1 MIDQKERLKKLYA
14 LAMRGVGGEKET
26 AAAILAKLT
35 KKYGISL
42 DDLDEEQVKNFDL
55 EFHGEI
61 ERKLLLQIVY
71 KVTGDA
77 SNYHSLTWT
86 ASGRPCRTQARVYCT
101 EAQKLEIE
109 FLHDFYKRLW
119 KKETEALYGAFI
131 QKHRL
136 FGEPKE
142 GDQPAEISDEDYEKM
157 CRLMRGLSDDQ
168 PLKLIEGGTV

>member
-1 MIDQKERLKKLYA
+1 MAEQIERLKKIYA
-14 LAMRGVGGEKET
+14 LAMRGVGGEKEA
-26 AAAILAKLT
+26 AAAILARLT

-42 DDLDEEQVKNFDL
+42 DDLDEEQVKGFDL

-77 SNYHSLTWT
+77 SNYHSLTWV
-86 ASGRPCRTQARVYCT
+86 ASGRLCRTKARVYCT
-101 EAQKLEIE
+101 EAQKVEIE
-109 FLHDFYKRLW
+109 FLHDFYKKLW
-119 KKETEALYGAFI
+119 KREVKALYGAFI

-142 GDQPAEISDEDYEKM
+142 GEQASEISDEEYAKM
-157 CRLMRGLSDDQ
+157 CRMIRGLSDEQ
-168 PLKLIEGGTV
+168 PLKMIEGGEL